1 MYKSKILSNYN
12 IFLMYQL
19 ILKNKYVNLNNK

>member
-1 MYKSKILSNYN
+1 MHKKILSNYN